1 MGQRAGGRA
10 AHLEALHAV
19 TFFFESREAMVGG
32 LRVGGILRFTDY
44 PFAHTLVGALSVEA
58 CCQVVN
64 GAAGQRAHW

>member
-1 MGQRAGGRA
+1 MGQRAGGQA

-32 LRVGGILRFTDY
+32 LRVGGIIGTVY
-44 PFAHTLVGALSVEA
+44 PFAHTLIGALSVEA

-64 GAAGQRAHW
+64 RATGQRAHW